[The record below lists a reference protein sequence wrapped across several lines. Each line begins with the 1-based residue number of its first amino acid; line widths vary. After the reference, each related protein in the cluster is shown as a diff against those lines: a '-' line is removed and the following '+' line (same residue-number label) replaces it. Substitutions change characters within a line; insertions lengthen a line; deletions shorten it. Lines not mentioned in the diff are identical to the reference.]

1 MLKAIWPALANL
13 PNHLPESANITSRG
27 MLCYILYWL
36 IQFPFM
42 FVSPQKIRWLFVA
55 KGIIVPIAW
64 IAMLIWA
71 LVKVPSLGTLISQH
85 ANVSGSNLSWAW
97 LHALNSA
104 LGIYST
110 LAVNIP
116 DFTVWFVISSFLP
129 LIFDDSFRDT
139 LKQSGR
145 ECISLFVPTSADGI
159 SGSIV
164 QTEHSAFHNPR
175 CIYLLRLHR
184 NCCHKC
190 WTKSIRRDFVGSSYP
205 HRQMG

>member
-1 MLKAIWPALANL
+1 
-13 PNHLPESANITSRG
+13 
-27 MLCYILYWL
+27 
-36 IQFPFM
+36 M

-116 DFTVWFVISSFLP
+116 DFTVWFVISSLLP
-129 LIFDDSFRDT
+129 LISDVFF
-139 LKQSGR
+139 
-145 ECISLFVPTSADGI
+145 
-159 SGSIV
+159 
-164 QTEHSAFHNPR
+164 
-175 CIYLLRLHR
+175 
-184 NCCHKC
+184 
-190 WTKSIRRDFVGSSYP
+190 
-205 HRQMG
+205 